1 MRSTILIVDDE
12 LSIRES
18 FNLILS
24 DKYKLFLAASGE
36 AAVKY
41 AVDHKIDL
49 TFLDIRMPGID
60 GIETLKRL
68 KDVSPSTEVIMVTA
82 VNEVQKAA
90 QAVKIG
96 ARDYVIKPFD
106 VEAIQKLAAD
116 LLTRKSL
123 QEETKKLS
131 HKGQEAGLI
140 GQSGKITEIN
150 QLIEAAQKKRGGVLI
165 VGEEGTEKER
175 AARSLLTFGEEF
187 IMLDL
192 KCFRGP
198 QIKKLLLGEKRGQNL
213 IELSKVEGLLDKA
226 GSGALFL
233 DNVELM
239 PADLQETLS
248 QSDFKGRLIFGTTVD
263 LKAAGFNEGLLEKV
277 SETVINIPPIR
288 ERSQDLAILLDHFL
302 EKFSQKQGKNFKGFA
317 APALEALT
325 SYIWPGNYEEME
337 LTVQLLSLT
346 AAGPLI
352 EASDLPLNILLA
364 KESFTALSA
373 DEIFSQFEKAHL
385 KQVLDRVSGDRGK
398 ASSLLGLNRAVLDS
412 KLQ

>member
-12 LSIRES
+12 MSIRES

-41 AVDHKIDL
+41 AVDQKIDL
-49 TFLDIRMPGID
+49 VFLDIRMPGID

-131 HKGQEAGLI
+131 HKGQEFGLI
-140 GQSGKITEIN
+140 GQSARITEIN
-150 QLIEAAQKKRGGVLI
+150 LLLESARKKRGGVLI
-165 VGEEGTEKER
+165 VGEEGVEKER
-175 AARSLLTFGEEF
+175 AARSVLSFGEEF
-187 IMLDL
+187 LSLDL
-192 KCFRGP
+192 KCARGP
-198 QIKKLLLGEKRGQNL
+198 QLKKLLLGEKRGQNL

-226 GSGALFL
+226 EHGALFL
-233 DNVELM
+233 DNAELM

-248 QSDFKGRLIFGTTVD
+248 QSDFKGRLIFGTTAD
-263 LKAAGFNEGLLEKV
+263 LKAAGFNEGLLEKA
-277 SETVINIPPIR
+277 SETVINIPPLR
-288 ERSQDLAILLDHFL
+288 ERSQDLQLLLDHFL
-302 EKFSQKQGKNFKGFA
+302 EIFSLKQGRSFKGFA
-317 APALEALT
+317 PQALEALT
-325 SYIWPGNYEEME
+325 SYVWPGNHEEME

-346 AAGPLI
+346 SAGPTI
-352 EASDLPLNILLA
+352 EAADLPLNILLA

-373 DEIFSQFEKAHL
+373 DELFSQFERAHL
-385 KQVLDRVSGDRGK
+385 KQVLDRVGGDRGK
-398 ASSLLGLNRAVLDS
+398 ASSLLGLNRAALDS

>member
-1 MRSTILIVDDE
+1 M
-12 LSIRES
+12 SIRES

-41 AVDHKIDL
+41 AVDQKIDL
-49 TFLDIRMPGID
+49 VFLDIRMPGID

-131 HKGQEAGLI
+131 HKGQEFGLI
-140 GQSGKITEIN
+140 GQSARITEIN
-150 QLIEAAQKKRGGVLI
+150 LLLESARKKRGGVLI
-165 VGEEGTEKER
+165 VGEDGVEKER
-175 AARSLLTFGEEF
+175 AARSVLSFGEGF
-187 IMLDL
+187 LSLDL
-192 KCFRGP
+192 KCARGP
-198 QIKKLLLGEKRGQNL
+198 QLKKLLLGEKRGQNL
-213 IELSKVEGLLDKA
+213 IELAKVVGLLDKA
-226 GSGALFL
+226 ESGALFL
-233 DNVELM
+233 DNVELL
-239 PADLQETLS
+239 PPDLQETIS
-248 QSDFKGRLIFGTTVD
+248 QGDFKGRLIFGTTVD

-277 SETVINIPPIR
+277 SETVLNIPPLR
-288 ERSQDLAILLDHFL
+288 ERSQDLQLLLDHFL
-302 EKFSQKQGKNFKGFA
+302 EMFSLKQGRSFKGFA
-317 APALEALT
+317 PQALEALT
-325 SYIWPGNYEEME
+325 SYVWPGNHEEME

-346 AAGPLI
+346 SAGPLI
-352 EASDLPLNILLA
+352 EAADLPLNILLA

-373 DEIFSQFEKAHL
+373 DELFSQFEKAHL
-385 KQVLDRVSGDRGK
+385 KQVLDRVGGDRGK
-398 ASSLLGLNRAVLDS
+398 ASTLLGLNRAALDS